1 MLLVFLIIWTL
12 LVVVLKYDLKQN
24 NINSIVRATCFTLI
38 SYIVLDINFKECFK
52 GLKKISRSGIK
63 NINKISRSAIKNKNT
78 NSSSKNANSKD
89 DNTTDDNT
97 TDDNTTDD
105 NTTDDNTNDDNT
117 TDSSNR
123 GPIET
128 PDTTT
133 VDENPITTQAN
144 SFKKMK
150 DKCNYVKEQQRLTVN
165 SLYQDFKNLKNGS
178 SINDTQINVLQNNF
192 NDLITVMQVG
202 DVCFN

>member
-1 MLLVFLIIWTL
+1 MLICFLLIWGL
-12 LVVVLKYDLKQN
+12 LFVVLRYDLKQN
-24 NINSIVRATCFTLI
+24 NISSIVRATCFTLI
-38 SYIVLDINFKECFK
+38 TYIILDVKFKEYFK
-52 GLKKISRSGIK
+52 E
-63 NINKISRSAIKNKNT
+63 NNKPSDANDTES
-78 NSSSKNANSKD
+78 NS
-89 DNTTDDNT
+89 T
-97 TDDNTTDD
+97 
-105 NTTDDNTNDDNT
+105 
-117 TDSSNR
+117 
-123 GPIET
+123 GPIDM

-133 VDENPITTQAN
+133 VEENPITTQAN

-178 SINDTQINVLQNNF
+178 SINDTQINVLQKNF

>member
-1 MLLVFLIIWTL
+1 MLLGFLIIWSL
-12 LVVVLKYDLKQN
+12 LFVVLKYDLKQN
-24 NINSIVRATCFTLI
+24 NITSIVRATCFTLI
-38 SYIVLDINFKECFK
+38 SYIVLDTNFKESFK

-63 NINKISRSAIKNKNT
+63 NINKISRSAIKKINKNK

-97 TDDNTTDD
+97 TDDNTT
-105 NTTDDNTNDDNT
+105 DDNT

-150 DKCNYVKEQQRLTVN
+150 DKCKYVKEQQRLTVN
-165 SLYQDFKNLKNGS
+165 SLYQDFKNLKNSS